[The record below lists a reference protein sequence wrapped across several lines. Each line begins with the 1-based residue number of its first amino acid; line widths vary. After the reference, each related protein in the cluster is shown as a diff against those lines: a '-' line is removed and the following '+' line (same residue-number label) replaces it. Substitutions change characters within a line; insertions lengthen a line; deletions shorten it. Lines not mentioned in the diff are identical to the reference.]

1 MLPISVQ
8 RFTSLYN
15 VCMSERLTQV
25 EEKIA
30 YLEKFVSDLDGVV
43 RELHDMLGAVRRD
56 VGTLRSKIE
65 QQSQEDDGSDDLEA
79 QRPPHY

>member
-1 MLPISVQ
+1 MDD
-8 RFTSLYN
+8 
-15 VCMSERLTQV
+15 RLTNV

-30 YLEKFVSDLDGVV
+30 YLEHFVCELDGVV

-56 VGTLRSKIE
+56 VGTLRTQVE

-79 QRPPHY
+79 QKPPHY